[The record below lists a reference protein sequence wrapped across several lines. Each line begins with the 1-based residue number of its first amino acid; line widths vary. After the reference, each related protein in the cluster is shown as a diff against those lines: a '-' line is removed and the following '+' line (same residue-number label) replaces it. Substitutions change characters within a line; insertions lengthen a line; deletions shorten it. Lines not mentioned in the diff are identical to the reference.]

1 MLGWARAAAAAG
13 AVRQLGGAEAAGG
26 APPPAEG
33 SAYSA
38 SKLAMVSFTSELERR
53 LRPAKIPD
61 SDPGASEIVRVR
73 AVTVNPGAVNSE
85 IWRGLPLLSWWARRG
100 LGALCF
106 LNPADAARY
115 FPPQLLLDKNAGV
128 ARKEG
133 RGVERD
139 ENLRTGCQ
147 TWLIHFIQW

>member
-26 APPPAEG
+26 APPAEG

-53 LRPAKIPD
+53 LRPPKIPD
-61 SDPGASEIVRVR
+61 SDPGAGEKVRVR

-85 IWRGLPLLSWWARRG
+85 IWRNLPLLSWWARRA

-115 FPPQLLLDKNAGV
+115 SPPQKNFAAKIWHG
-128 ARKEG
+128 
-133 RGVERD
+133 
-139 ENLRTGCQ
+139 
-147 TWLIHFIQW
+147 